1 MTRWSALV
9 VLGAVLV
16 MGAPTAASASFFDVF
31 FDLPAPEY
39 EEEEAEVILF
49 SALGI
54 MARGAH
60 FEDVS
65 GREPV
70 PADGVDND
78 CDSFFDIFIEV
89 STDGGDTW
97 QPTNTQ
103 GQAHWRFSADPAV
116 GVRPI
121 HAEMTDLL
129 AIGGD
134 LPAGVMIRE
143 SPTRAS
149 SGGGTC
155 TEVPGGYQI
164 DSFFDIWVEISFD
177 GGQNW
182 VPADE
187 PMHMDGTPEPATLS
201 LLALG
206 GLGALLRRR
215 RK

>member
-1 MTRWSALV
+1 MIRWSALV
-9 VLGAVLV
+9 ALGAVLV
-16 MGAPTAASASFFDVF
+16 MGVPTAASASFFDVF
-31 FDLPAPEY
+31 FDLPAPAY
-39 EEEEAEVILF
+39 EEEESEVILF

-54 MARGAH
+54 MAKGA
-60 FEDVS
+60 ELTNVS
-65 GREPV
+65 GRESV
-70 PADGVDND
+70 PSDGVDND
-78 CDSFFDIFIEV
+78 CDSFFDIFLEI
-89 STDGGDTW
+89 STDGGW
-97 QPTNTQ
+97 SWESRNTQ
-103 GQAHWRFSADPAV
+103 GQAHWVFSADGSA

-129 AIGGD
+129 AIV
-134 LPAGVMIRE
+134 PPGVMIRE

-164 DSFFDIWVEISFD
+164 DSFFDIWVEISVD
-177 GGQNW
+177 GGGNW
-182 VPADE
+182 CEADR
-187 PMHMDGTPEPATLS
+187 PIHMEGTPEPATLS